1 MADDHGE
8 ERLFEV
14 DPVVVERME
23 TAPGGP
29 VHKVFR
35 HYDPNQDFL
44 IPPSLDD
51 WLDKDHLARFVAELV
66 DEVLDL
72 SSFLASYK
80 EPRGYPPYDPR
91 LMLKVLLYGYVTGV
105 RSSRALE
112 RACRDVVAFRWL
124 AANQA
129 PDFRSI
135 ARFRRRHLVAL
146 RQLFR
151 ASLELCQAAGMVR
164 LGLVAL
170 DGTKVRANASRR
182 KAMSYRHLSEKAQ
195 VLAEEVDKLLKDA
208 EIQDTRED
216 KAFGKDRRG
225 DEVPKHL
232 QRKEQRLA
240 AMKQAKADLEARAR
254 QAAADKA
261 EQKAADKGLS
271 EAETATLV
279 DAAIA
284 AAVPKPTDQASFTDP
299 AARIMKTAD
308 GSFHYCYN
316 AQAVVCGAHQVV
328 VATALSNRSADCPE
342 LKAML
347 GQVKENTGAI
357 PKTLLADAGYFSE
370 DNVTAATTA
379 GVDPLIAPGRLR
391 HGEEPPP
398 APRGRIPAHLST
410 KARMAR
416 KLRTKAGRA
425 AYKQRKAI
433 VEPVFGQI
441 DTCHGG
447 KRLLLRGHAAA
458 EAEWHLMVAAH
469 NLRKLFGAGGLAN
482 LRAT

>member
-135 ARFRRRHLVAL
+135 ARFRRRHLAAL

-208 EIQDTRED
+208 EIQDRTS
-216 KAFGKDRRG
+216 ADRRHTTTSKS
-225 DEVPKHL
+225 D
-232 QRKEQRLA
+232 
-240 AMKQAKADLEARAR
+240 ADLGKGARSGFGGVLLR
-254 QAAADKA
+254 EPVTWDYADGVGSSKSRSRPGSA
-261 EQKAADKGLS
+261 MSSL
-271 EAETATLV
+271 
-279 DAAIA
+279 
-284 AAVPKPTDQASFTDP
+284 
-299 AARIMKTAD
+299 ARI
-308 GSFHYCYN
+308 
-316 AQAVVCGAHQVV
+316 
-328 VATALSNRSADCPE
+328 SA
-342 LKAML
+342 
-347 GQVKENTGAI
+347 
-357 PKTLLADAGYFSE
+357 
-370 DNVTAATTA
+370 
-379 GVDPLIAPGRLR
+379 
-391 HGEEPPP
+391 
-398 APRGRIPAHLST
+398 
-410 KARMAR
+410 
-416 KLRTKAGRA
+416 
-425 AYKQRKAI
+425 
-433 VEPVFGQI
+433 
-441 DTCHGG
+441 
-447 KRLLLRGHAAA
+447 
-458 EAEWHLMVAAH
+458 
-469 NLRKLFGAGGLAN
+469 
-482 LRAT
+482 